1 MVSGLIPEAPGRPL
15 ALEFTSRSANLSWA
29 PPFNE
34 DKVAISHYVI
44 HVRKG
49 ETGEWDQTIDTETN
63 STFFQVGRDIT
74 SQLGHNLYKPIP
86 RFRPLAPGLILVMA
100 PKFQA

>member
-49 ETGEWDQTIDTETN
+49 ETGDWDQTIDTETN
-63 STFFQVGRDIT
+63 STFFQVGP
-74 SQLGHNLYKPIP
+74 LGHNLST
-86 RFRPLAPGLILVMA
+86 RP
-100 PKFQA
+100 